1 MEGRARHLLDYWA
14 VFRRRRWVLLFA
26 VSTATTLALVGSILS
41 TRLYRATATLQIER
55 LNPDILSIKD
65 LARVDYNWA
74 AYADYYQ
81 TQYKILASEAV
92 ARGAVEALNLTAHPL
107 FAPQQPAGSL
117 LQKVR
122 SLLPGGAARSR
133 PADPALA
140 AARAVLA
147 RLQVTPI
154 RGSQL
159 VQVSWVASDPELAA
173 QVANAL
179 AKAYI
184 EFNMGLQYESS
195 GDASGFLEQQIADLK
210 RELNQLETTLQDYGE
225 SKNIVSIDDANNVT
239 MRALADIAQ
248 RRTEC
253 QTALARAEAT
263 YKAVLASPEE
273 VLAEAQNPGLINRLR
288 EDYAR
293 YEAEYS
299 EKSRLFKADW
309 PELQTLTSKMEQAK
323 QRLEEGIRTTASHA
337 TLSAESEYRK
347 AARELANLTG
357 LLRDQEDAAQ
367 QLKRDA
373 VEFANLQSDAKKKR
387 DSLNSLIAR
396 KNDMALSTRLKDVKA
411 SLSNI
416 RVVES
421 AQAPEAPFRP
431 NTRLNLLVGLIAGL
445 GLGACAAFLLEAL
458 DNTVRSAVDVE
469 RASSLPALALV
480 PRHGPSASTGRARP
494 AAPAEVESIDLVAYR
509 AGQAA
514 ATEAYRGLR
523 TALLLSNP
531 GGAPR
536 QILFTSALPEE
547 GKSATAVNL
556 AVVFAQLGRRVLL
569 VDADLRRPRLH
580 RIFGLDNGGG
590 LSTYLSGMEADP
602 RRLSRATE
610 VEHLELMSS
619 GPIPPN
625 PSELLNSRQFAQMGP
640 RFLEQ
645 GYDHVI
651 YDAPP
656 GLAVSDPIVIASV
669 VDAVVVVARSGRT
682 PRQSLRLVVEKL
694 SQAGARPVG
703 VVLNDMDVHA
713 RGYGYDAYYAQ
724 HDPSAEVA
732 PAERGGRRRRAGIV

>member
-122 SLLPGGAARSR
+122 SLLPGGAVRSR

-179 AKAYI
+179 AEAYI

-210 RELNQLETTLQDYGE
+210 RGLNQLETTLQDYGE

-357 LLRDQEDAAQ
+357 LVRDQERSSGRGAPCRQAKQ
-367 QLKRDA
+367 R
-373 VEFANLQSDAKKKR
+373 LQVCRGIVQHHRHLADQ
-387 DSLNSLIAR
+387 
-396 KNDMALSTRLKDVKA
+396 RLEGG
-411 SLSNI
+411 I
-416 RVVES
+416 RAHDQPRPRRRPACRS
-421 AQAPEAPFRP
+421 GSIQTTAPA
-431 NTRLNLLVGLIAGL
+431 
-445 GLGACAAFLLEAL
+445 
-458 DNTVRSAVDVE
+458 
-469 RASSLPALALV
+469 
-480 PRHGPSASTGRARP
+480 HSASGRPGPGPHVRQWSP
-494 AAPAEVESIDLVAYR
+494 AAR
-509 AGQAA
+509 TA
-514 ATEAYRGLR
+514 AT
-523 TALLLSNP
+523 P
-531 GGAPR
+531 
-536 QILFTSALPEE
+536 
-547 GKSATAVNL
+547 
-556 AVVFAQLGRRVLL
+556 
-569 VDADLRRPRLH
+569 RRPR
-580 RIFGLDNGGG
+580 RTP
-590 LSTYLSGMEADP
+590 SRP
-602 RRLSRATE
+602 RRGTSARAPRCRAACAR
-610 VEHLELMSS
+610 S
-619 GPIPPN
+619 G
-625 PSELLNSRQFAQMGP
+625 
-640 RFLEQ
+640 
-645 GYDHVI
+645 
-651 YDAPP
+651 
-656 GLAVSDPIVIASV
+656 
-669 VDAVVVVARSGRT
+669 VARSGRPT
-682 PRQSLRLVVEKL
+682 VRAVRAGPRCAWPGL
-694 SQAGARPVG
+694 
-703 VVLNDMDVHA
+703 
-713 RGYGYDAYYAQ
+713 
-724 HDPSAEVA
+724 
-732 PAERGGRRRRAGIV
+732 PAAAASPDRCRSVRRAFAR